1 MIIYYFWSISDAHV
15 RSYECYFSVHFLAQR
30 LKKKKKNE
38 RKKISEEERLREE
51 EEKEDERNSRKNEEA
66 EREA

>member
-1 MIIYYFWSISDAHV
+1 MIIYYFWSISEAHV
-15 RSYECYFSVHFLAQR
+15 RSYECYFLVHFLAQR

-51 EEKEDERNSRKNEEA
+51 EEKR
-66 EREA
+66 

>member
-1 MIIYYFWSISDAHV
+1 MIIYYFWSISEAHV
-15 RSYECYFSVHFLAQR
+15 RSYECYFFVHFLAQR
-30 LKKKKKNE
+30 LKKKKNE